1 MSDNPVF
8 LYAAAYD
15 TIDDAEADFEAV
27 LDLHAVG
34 AIGTF
39 DAAVI
44 EKDDEGKVHVHKTEK
59 PTQHGAWTGI
69 GVGALVGI
77 LFPPSIIG
85 AAAVGGVVG
94 GVTGHLWKGMSR
106 GDLKDVGELLDVG
119 QGGIVVIGE
128 SKLEE
133 QLAKA
138 VTRANKT
145 IEKQL
150 DADAKDLKKEIEDA
164 AKADEAS

>member
-1 MSDNPVF
+1 MSDNPAF
-8 LYAAAYD
+8 LYVAAYD
-15 TIDDAEADFEAV
+15 SFDDAEADFEAI
-27 LDLHAVG
+27 LDLHDLG

-44 EKDDEGKVHVHKTEK
+44 EKDADGKVHVHKTET

-69 GVGALVGI
+69 GVGALIGI
-77 LFPPSIIG
+77 LFPPSIIA

-94 GVTGHLWKGMSR
+94 GVTGHLWEGMSR
-106 GDLKDVGELLDVG
+106 GDLKDVGELLDIG

-133 QLAKA
+133 HLAKA
-138 VTRANKT
+138 VSRANKT
-145 IEKQL
+145 MEKQL
-150 DADAKDLKKEIEDA
+150 DADAADLKKEIEDA
-164 AKADEAS
+164 AKAGQAS

>member
-8 LYAAAYD
+8 LYAAVYSSV
-15 TIDDAEADFEAV
+15 DDADADFDAV
-27 LDLHAVG
+27 LDLHGAG

-44 EKDDEGKVHVHKTEK
+44 EKTDDGKVHVHKTEK

-69 GVGALVGI
+69 GVGAVLGI
-77 LFPPSIIG
+77 LFPPSLIG
-85 AAAVGGVVG
+85 TAVVGGVVG

-106 GDLKDVGELLDVG
+106 GDLKDLGEALDAG
-119 QGGIVVIGE
+119 QGAIVVIGE
-128 SKLEE
+128 SKLEQALE
-133 QLAKA
+133 KA
-138 VTRANKT
+138 VKRATKT

-150 DADAKDLKKEIEDA
+150 DADAKALEKELKQAEK
-164 AKADEAS
+164 EAS

>member
-1 MSDNPVF
+1 MPDNPVF

-15 TIDDAEADFEAV
+15 SFDDAEADFEAV
-27 LDLHAVG
+27 LDLHDLG

-44 EKDDEGKVHVHKTEK
+44 EKDADGKVHVHKTEK

-69 GVGALVGI
+69 GVGALIGI
-77 LFPPSIIG
+77 LFPPSVIG
-85 AAAVGGVVG
+85 AAVVGGVVG

-106 GDLKDVGELLDVG
+106 GDLKDVGELLDIG

-128 SKLEE
+128 SRLEE
-133 QLAKA
+133 QLAKV
-138 VTRANKT
+138 VTRANRT

-164 AKADEAS
+164 ARADEAS

>member
-15 TIDDAEADFEAV
+15 SLDDAEADFEAV

-34 AIGTF
+34 AVGTF

-77 LFPPSIIG
+77 LFPPSILG
-85 AAAVGGVVG
+85 AAAVGGVAG

-106 GDLKDVGELLDVG
+106 GDLKDLGETLDEG
-119 QGGIVVIGE
+119 QAGIVVIGE
-128 SKLEE
+128 SKVEE
-133 QLAKA
+133 QIEKA
-138 VTRANKT
+138 VTRANKA

-150 DADAKDLKKEIEDA
+150 DADAKDLKKEIEEA
-164 AKADEAS
+164 EKAEAG